1 MTDRVQLRPNDIDSV
16 LMWNIIRAA
25 RRAGQIMTEALEG
38 HSLNPVQFGVL
49 AQLAA
54 GGTMTQAELARAVLV
69 RPQSMA
75 PLLQEMEDLGL
86 IRRSPLRERG
96 RPNPVEL
103 TSVGDKRL
111 HEAWQSALDTND
123 LGYAGIAPTS
133 SQSLNSLLLQ
143 IINNS

>member
-1 MTDRVQLRPNDIDSV
+1 VTDRIQISQKDIDSV
-16 LMWNIIRAA
+16 LMWSVIRAA
-25 RRAGQIMTEALEG
+25 RRAGHIMAEALEG

-54 GGTMTQAELARAVLV
+54 GGTMTQAELARATLV
-69 RPQSMA
+69 RPQSMS
-75 PLLQEMEDLGL
+75 PLLQGMEDMGL
-86 IRRSPLRERG
+86 ISRSPLRERG

-111 HEAWQSALDTND
+111 REAWQSALNTND
-123 LGYAGIAPTS
+123 LGHAGIAPTS

-143 IINNS
+143 IVNSV

>member
-54 GGTMTQAELARAVLV
+54 GGLMTQAELARAVLV

-75 PLLQEMEDLGL
+75 PLLQGMEDMGL
-86 IRRSPLRERG
+86 ISRSPARERG

-123 LGYAGIAPTS
+123 LGHAGIAPAS

-143 IINNS
+143 IVKSI